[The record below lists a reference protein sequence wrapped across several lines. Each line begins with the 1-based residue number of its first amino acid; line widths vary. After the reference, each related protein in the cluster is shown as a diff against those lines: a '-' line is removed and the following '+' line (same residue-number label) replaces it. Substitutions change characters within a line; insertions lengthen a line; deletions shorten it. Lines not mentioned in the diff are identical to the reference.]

1 MDFCVFASRWHVC
14 RQVRNST
21 GQRTPAIYQSYL
33 PDGRIT
39 PHTQH
44 IVHVHEHIK
53 THSTL
58 QLMRR
63 WTFDLDI
70 ELSQPASHWA
80 RPVNIDDGI
89 EVITC
94 IRCLGGERFAH
105 GVLCSSPT
113 PEQTFF
119 SLRSSSERRGI
130 DTFCRLFSTHQPT
143 THLRSRYRI
152 NSRSTRF
159 VSGKA
164 S

>member
-1 MDFCVFASRWHVC
+1 M
-14 RQVRNST
+14 
-21 GQRTPAIYQSYL
+21 GE
-33 PDGRIT
+33 
-39 PHTQH
+39 

-58 QLMRR
+58 QLTRR

-164 S
+164 SQCRWRPPKFHVDPWSRGREVARDALRSLP